1 MEQLER
7 ERSRQAV
14 VAATE
19 DARRERVQRAR
30 AEQQCREGMQLA
42 QAEARR
48 AVEQLSALEDK
59 CRALEATHT
68 TLAAKLDDVTCKSEG
83 DLRRMKH
90 DAANALRVQEEAAAS
105 VAAQLKRTHE
115 EELHGAQKQSEGKA
129 RLQLE
134 SLQTQMSLERE
145 KHGAEMEA
153 ARSQLSMEKD
163 THGVHIQR
171 LQRQVEHSQEEVASA
186 NKALNSAMSDREQ
199 QQHSALTARDKQHR
213 ETTAALERAHSAA
226 LNAKVQELAD
236 ATAGMTEKEAALT
249 AVSTQLQRAEEKVQL
264 METEHHAEQ
273 KRMAQKHALAL
284 EQQVWK
290 QGREGDEHVQSLTT
304 QLAAAN
310 ASRVE
315 AERRTG
321 VETAAVV
328 AANQVKE
335 QIERACTAEMQNAH
349 AELERLKD
357 EHAAERRKHQAHE
370 ANLRMQQE
378 KSQEQLDAA
387 RRAAEEARATA
398 LTQRQAELSAHEQA
412 RATLQHEH
420 KMSCQPSEQS
430 CAVCARGR
438 RRVIGSTLLLLEQP
452 NAQAWTLHRRCA
464 RSNRRCSQH
473 SSRSTL
479 R

>member
-1 MEQLER
+1 M
-7 ERSRQAV
+7 
-14 VAATE
+14 
-19 DARRERVQRAR
+19 
-30 AEQQCREGMQLA
+30 
-42 QAEARR
+42 
-48 AVEQLSALEDK
+48 
-59 CRALEATHT
+59 
-68 TLAAKLDDVTCKSEG
+68 
-83 DLRRMKH
+83 
-90 DAANALRVQEEAAAS
+90 
-105 VAAQLKRTHE
+105 
-115 EELHGAQKQSEGKA
+115 
-129 RLQLE
+129 
-134 SLQTQMSLERE
+134 
-145 KHGAEMEA
+145 
-153 ARSQLSMEKD
+153 
-163 THGVHIQR
+163 
-171 LQRQVEHSQEEVASA
+171 
-186 NKALNSAMSDREQ
+186 
-199 QQHSALTARDKQHR
+199 
-213 ETTAALERAHSAA
+213 
-226 LNAKVQELAD
+226 
-236 ATAGMTEKEAALT
+236 
-249 AVSTQLQRAEEKVQL
+249 
-264 METEHHAEQ
+264 
-273 KRMAQKHALAL
+273 
-284 EQQVWK
+284 WK

-310 ASRVE
+310 ASRVG

-328 AANQVKE
+328 
-335 QIERACTAEMQNAH
+335 AEMQNAH

-420 KMSCQPSEQS
+420 EHELSTVRANCV
-430 CAVCARGR
+430 VCARGR

>member
-7 ERSRQAV
+7 VRSRQAV

-115 EELHGAQKQSEGKA
+115 KELHGAQKQSEGKA

-199 QQHSALTARDKQHR
+199 QQHSALTARDKQHC

-315 AERRTG
+315 AERR
-321 VETAAVV
+321 
-328 AANQVKE
+328 
-335 QIERACTAEMQNAH
+335 
-349 AELERLKD
+349 ERLKD

-430 CAVCARGR
+430 CVVCARGR

-452 NAQAWTLHRRCA
+452 NAQARTLHRRCA